1 MLNNYKKTK
10 KILKKKKYLKLD
22 NILKSW
28 HYLCLLRSPGVL
40 IFCQNMS
47 LDAIKDLNIYQSFTQ
62 NNNVLNHIIKKFSN
76 KIISSK
82 FVVHKKYFNDVIS
95 LKNIF
100 ELSDIEKYLKKNN
113 ILILGYYYQNIFF
126 FKNDLN
132 VKKQEKKN
140 ICQNLKERFNIFF
153 SLNRKIIMNLKNSI
167 IKFILLLKKKQ

>member
-1 MLNNYKKTK
+1 
-10 KILKKKKYLKLD
+10 
-22 NILKSW
+22 
-28 HYLCLLRSPGVL
+28 
-40 IFCQNMS
+40 MS

-62 NNNVLNHIIKKFSN
+62 NNNVLNHIIKKFSS

-95 LKNIF
+95 LKNIL
-100 ELSDIEKYLKKNN
+100 ELSDIEKFLKKNN
-113 ILILGYYYQNIFF
+113 ILILGYYYQNVFF

-153 SLNRKIIMNLKNSI
+153 SLNSKIIMNLKNSI